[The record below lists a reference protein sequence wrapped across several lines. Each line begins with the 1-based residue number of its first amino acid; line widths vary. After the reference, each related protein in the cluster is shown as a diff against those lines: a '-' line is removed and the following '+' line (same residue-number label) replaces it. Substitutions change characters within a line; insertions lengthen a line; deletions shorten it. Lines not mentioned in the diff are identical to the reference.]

1 MQSFIN
7 ELLRRNLIRVAGA
20 YAVVGWVLIQLSIAL
35 ETSLHLPNWF
45 DSLVTSLVFLGF
57 PVAMVLTWALEMAPD
72 QAEGPNPSA
81 TKRSWRVAD
90 IGVMVGVFLIV
101 ALMAWQALTAAPIGS
116 TAAPMQDAALDQD
129 SNAIAQN
136 DDARSVADH
145 LSIAVLPFEDFS
157 IEGDQ
162 AYFANGIAEEIL
174 NTLAQVQ
181 GLTVTSRASSFT
193 FQDRETP
200 LREIGEALNVA
211 HVLDGSVRK
220 SGNQLRI
227 TAQLIDTNTDVNV
240 WSGTYDRPLSLDN
253 IFAIQDEIALQI
265 VEALRS
271 ELALPGNAAEQ
282 RPTSLEAYQL
292 YLRGREQM
300 HRRQPESL
308 AAARQDFERVIE
320 LDPGF
325 APAYAGMAD
334 ITLLLSTYSGTP
346 VDEAISEA
354 RTYLIRAIELAPLDP
369 DTLTAQA
376 HLDLVIG
383 GIENFFSARHYA
395 ETATQINPNSAA
407 AFQRLGE
414 ANMAIGLYSEGL
426 EAFERLVELD
436 PLSPIFRMV
445 TGVAYRTLGQVENAE
460 RQASMLAV
468 SNNGSLNATWLN
480 GWLAAD
486 DGALAEAYLIFRE
499 GFERDPAHA
508 YISSAYFR
516 IALSLGLDPDLGNLT
531 KLQQSY
537 LELAR
542 SDFEAALATFSDGTD
557 ISFSSMADPISRI
570 LLPYLGKDFSLTT
583 TIFEDWTGPGD
594 NWFSVSPGWGGR
606 TGMWAA
612 AADAYRRT
620 QHPDAEAVLGVLER
634 HFQNYPIQRTQ
645 LAEQYFDK
653 AVMHVLRGEDEL
665 SLDSLDAF
673 VAAGHV
679 SPWLEIYPAF
689 DSLRE
694 LPRYQAVVAANDQN
708 AARHRADIEALQSV
722 ERSQH

>member
-7 ELLRRNLIRVAGA
+7 ELFRRNLIRVAGA

-116 TAAPMQDAALDQD
+116 TAAPMQDAAFDQG

-136 DDARSVADH
+136 YDARSVADH
-145 LSIAVLPFEDFS
+145 LSIAVLPFDDFS

-193 FQDRETP
+193 FQGRETP

-334 ITLLLSTYSGTP
+334 TILLTEVYAGRSYR
-346 VDEAISEA
+346 EAHEEA
-354 RTYLIRAIELAPLDP
+354 GLYLDRAIELAPASSE
-369 DTLTAQA
+369 TLVAQA
-376 HLDLVIG
+376 TWWGMRDWRSELVSRDFALAAI
-383 GIENFFSARHYA
+383 SV
-395 ETATQINPNSAA
+395 NPNSSL
-407 AFQRLGE
+407 AFHRLAHASMNLGRIQEGIE
-414 ANMAIGLYSEGL
+414 AYSRAL
-426 EAFERLVELD
+426 ELD
-436 PLSPIFRMV
+436 PLSIILQYNNVWANFGIGNWAAAEQHLTVLEQMYPGHPV
-445 TGVAYRTLGQVENAE
+445 TYWGRGMFEFY
-460 RQASMLAV
+460 QA
-468 SNNGSLNATWLN
+468 N
-480 GWLAAD
+480 
-486 DGALAEAYLIFRE
+486 Y
-499 GFERDPAHA
+499 
-508 YISSAYFR
+508 
-516 IALSLGLDPDLGNLT
+516 
-531 KLQQSY
+531 
-537 LELAR
+537 
-542 SDFEAALATFSDGTD
+542 
-557 ISFSSMADPISRI
+557 
-570 LLPYLGKDFSLTT
+570 
-583 TIFEDWTGPGD
+583 
-594 NWFSVSPGWGGR
+594 
-606 TGMWAA
+606 AA
-612 AADAYRRT
+612 AADHVARGLELNPTNRWMQLLSSDISRRMDLPSEVQHTNAFDRSLALLRENNLVDAARIIDGPEFAAYLADAPPGDGAEPFYLARRFDET
-620 QHPDAEAVLGVLER
+620 EIILSAWLTWDDDADVLIPWGRLFTYGIAADIYTRSGDPKAEIILDSINR
-634 HFQNYPIQRTQ
+634 HFQIYPIEDTQ
-645 LAEQYFDK
+645 MTSEYFDK
-653 AVMHVLRGEDEL
+653 AVMHVLRGEDETA
-665 SLDSLDAF
+665 LDSLDAF